1 MKELLERR
9 RHLDAR
15 MARAKDYGQHWRSLS
30 SSDRIGSDHSPIG
43 GGAKGSKRGNPG
55 GGRDERDHR
64 IGKAECPV
72 DVLGAG
78 ETISGIGAAEK
89 VVHEI
94 LRKPPI
100 SVEEKDFKRKHEIVA
115 KARGLLQ
122 QKILQIAIEGDFMRR
137 ILDEME
143 DLRGARGAV
152 EGAMTMDDA
161 LTLERLVALSRFNRM
176 LYLDPKSNLTQG
188 FFFRQG
194 EEAGEASSEDDG
206 EEEEDDVEEES
217 Q

>member
-55 GGRDERDHR
+55 GGAMSG
-64 IGKAECPV
+64 ITGSGKLNALSMSWVP
-72 DVLGAG
+72 G

-100 SVEEKDFKRKHEIVA
+100 SVEEEDFKRKHEIVA

-161 LTLERLVALSRFNRM
+161 VTLERLVALSRFNRM